1 MVSVKVAFESQ
12 VYFRNMSIMNHP
24 RVGVAVVVTHNGRVL
39 LIRRKNVHGSGSW
52 STPGG
57 HLEFGEMPDQCAIR
71 EAQEEVGIEIAN
83 VRFIAATNDI
93 FEPDGKHYITLWME
107 GTLITGEPKIS
118 ADYEVADFGWFE
130 WDSLPSPLFIPF
142 ENLINQRSYPPE
154 GITNLIQRKRV

>member
-1 MVSVKVAFESQ
+1 
-12 VYFRNMSIMNHP
+12 
-24 RVGVAVVVTHNGRVL
+24 
-39 LIRRKNVHGSGSW
+39 
-52 STPGG
+52 
-57 HLEFGEMPDQCAIR
+57 
-71 EAQEEVGIEIAN
+71 
-83 VRFIAATNDI
+83 
-93 FEPDGKHYITLWME
+93 ME